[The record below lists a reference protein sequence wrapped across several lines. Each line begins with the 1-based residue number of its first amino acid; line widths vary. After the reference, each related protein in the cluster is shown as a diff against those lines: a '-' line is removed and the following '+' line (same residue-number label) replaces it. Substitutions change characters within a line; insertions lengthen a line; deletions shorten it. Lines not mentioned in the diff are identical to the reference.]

1 VGKMAKLNVGNLKKA
16 VEKVADRKENILSG
30 NNLKTV
36 SLSEIV
42 ENEKNVLFREL
53 TEKEMEE
60 LKSSIQEVGLLE
72 PLVVVQE
79 GELYKLISGHQ
90 RKKALEELGIEKVA
104 VNIVNLQDEDEELA
118 LIHANIKQRKLN
130 DMELARV
137 IKAEKEIIQNKIK
150 NGTLKNQGRA
160 IEQVANNL
168 EISKDKAKRLDR
180 LNLLIPELQKLVEQG
195 KISTGKAQEI
205 GLLDVETQKILYSSL
220 KENIEEFSLE
230 EIKKIKQQDET
241 QRLELLQKLD
251 EARSERD
258 KQMNN
263 FRLQENENKIL
274 QHKLKELEKKKTSP
288 ANEEEIKKLKT
299 KLKEKEREEKEQR
312 ILQEEKERML
322 LQQIEKLRND
332 LTNTRKEESPIEN
345 YLKDKRIELTDDEKQ
360 VVNLLKEFSI
370 EKQKS
375 MISLIEKM

>member
-1 VGKMAKLNVGNLKKA
+1 MAKLNIGNLKKT
-16 VEKVADRKENILSG
+16 VEKVADRKENIQSG

-42 ENEKNVLFREL
+42 KNEKNVLFREL

-60 LKSSIQEVGLLE
+60 LKASIQEVGLLE

-79 GELYKLISGHQ
+79 GEQYKLISGHQ
-90 RKKALEELGIEKVA
+90 RKKALEELGMDKVA

-137 IKAEKEIIQNKIK
+137 IKAEKEIIQQKIK
-150 NGTLKNQGRA
+150 KGTLKNQGRA

-180 LNLLIPELQKLVEQG
+180 LNLLIPELQLLVEQG
-195 KISTGKAQEI
+195 KITTGKAQEI

-220 KENIEEFSLE
+220 KENIEKFSLE

-241 QRLELLQKLD
+241 KRLDLLKKLD
-251 EARSERD
+251 EVRNERD
-258 KQMNN
+258 EQMNN
-263 FRLQENENKIL
+263 FQLQEHENRILKEKIN
-274 QHKLKELEKKKTSP
+274 ELEKKKTSP

-299 KLKEKEREEKEQR
+299 ELKEKEREEKEQR
-312 ILQEEKERML
+312 KLQEEKERML

-332 LTNTRKEESPIEN
+332 LTNTTKEESPIEN
-345 YLKDKRIELTDDEKQ
+345 YLKDKKIELTDDEKQ

-375 MISLIEKM
+375 MISLIEKL

>member
-1 VGKMAKLNVGNLKKA
+1 MAKLNVGNLKKA

-60 LKSSIQEVGLLE
+60 LKSSIREVGLLE

-79 GELYKLISGHQ
+79 GEQYKLISGHQ

-137 IKAEKEIIQNKIK
+137 IKAEKEIIQQKIK
-150 NGTLKNQGRA
+150 KGTLKNQGRA

-180 LNLLIPELQKLVEQG
+180 LNLLIPELQLLVEQG
-195 KISTGKAQEI
+195 KITTGKAQEI

-220 KENIEEFSLE
+220 KENIEKFSLE

-241 QRLELLQKLD
+241 KRLDLLKKLD
-251 EARSERD
+251 EVRSERD
-258 KQMNN
+258 EQMNN
-263 FRLQENENKIL
+263 FQLQEHENRILKEKIN
-274 QHKLKELEKKKTSP
+274 ELEKKKTSP

-299 KLKEKEREEKEQR
+299 ELKEKEREEKEQR
-312 ILQEEKERML
+312 ILQEETERKL
-322 LQQIEKLRND
+322 LQQIEKLRSD
-332 LTNTRKEESPIEN
+332 LTKTKEESPIEN
-345 YLKDKRIELTDDEKQ
+345 YLKDKKIELTDGEKQ

-375 MISLIEKM
+375 MISLIEKL

>member
-1 VGKMAKLNVGNLKKA
+1 MAKLNVGNLKKA

-36 SLSEIV
+36 SLSEII

-79 GELYKLISGHQ
+79 GEQYKLISGHQ

-137 IKAEKEIIQNKIK
+137 IKAEKEIIQQKIK
-150 NGTLKNQGRA
+150 KGTLKNQGRA

-180 LNLLIPELQKLVEQG
+180 LNLLIPELQLLVEQG
-195 KISTGKAQEI
+195 KITTGKAQEI

-220 KENIEEFSLE
+220 KENIEKFSLE

-241 QRLELLQKLD
+241 KRLDLLKKLD
-251 EARSERD
+251 EVRNERD
-258 KQMNN
+258 EQMNN
-263 FRLQENENKIL
+263 FQLQEHENRILKEKIN
-274 QHKLKELEKKKTSP
+274 ELEKKKTSP

-299 KLKEKEREEKEQR
+299 ELKEKEREEKEQR
-312 ILQEEKERML
+312 KLQEEKERML

-332 LTNTRKEESPIEN
+332 LTNTTKEESPIEN
-345 YLKDKRIELTDDEKQ
+345 YLKDKKIELTDDEKQ

-375 MISLIEKM
+375 MISLIEKL

>member
-1 VGKMAKLNVGNLKKA
+1 MAKLNVGNLKKA

-36 SLSEIV
+36 SLSEII

-53 TEKEMEE
+53 TEREMEE

-79 GELYKLISGHQ
+79 GEQYKLISGHQ
-90 RKKALEELGIEKVA
+90 RKKALEELGMDKVA

-137 IKAEKEIIQNKIK
+137 IKAEKEIIQQKIK
-150 NGTLKNQGRA
+150 KGTLKNQGRA

-180 LNLLIPELQKLVEQG
+180 LNLLIPELQLLVEQG
-195 KISTGKAQEI
+195 KITTGKAQEI

-220 KENIEEFSLE
+220 KENIEKFSLE

-241 QRLELLQKLD
+241 KRLDLLKKLD
-251 EARSERD
+251 EVRNERD
-258 KQMNN
+258 EQMNN
-263 FRLQENENKIL
+263 FQLQEHKNRILKEKIN
-274 QHKLKELEKKKTSP
+274 ELEKKKTSP

-299 KLKEKEREEKEQR
+299 ELKEKEREEKEQR
-312 ILQEEKERML
+312 KLQEKKERML

-332 LTNTRKEESPIEN
+332 LTNTTKEESPIEN
-345 YLKDKRIELTDDEKQ
+345 YLKDKKIELTDDEKQ

-375 MISLIEKM
+375 MISLIEKL

>member
-1 VGKMAKLNVGNLKKA
+1 MAKLNVGNLKKA

-36 SLSEIV
+36 SLSEII

-79 GELYKLISGHQ
+79 GEHYKLISGHQ
-90 RKKALEELGIEKVA
+90 RKKALEELGMDKVA

-137 IKAEKEIIQNKIK
+137 IRAEKEIIQQKIK
-150 NGTLKNQGRA
+150 KGTLKNQGRA

-180 LNLLIPELQKLVEQG
+180 LNLLIPELQLLVEQG
-195 KISTGKAQEI
+195 KITTGKAQEI

-220 KENIEEFSLE
+220 KENIEKFNLE

-241 QRLELLQKLD
+241 KRLDLLKKLD
-251 EARSERD
+251 EVRSERD
-258 KQMNN
+258 EQMNN
-263 FRLQENENKIL
+263 FQLQEHENRILKEKIN
-274 QHKLKELEKKKTSP
+274 ELEKKKTSP

-299 KLKEKEREEKEQR
+299 ELKEKEREEKEQR
-312 ILQEEKERML
+312 ILQEETERKL
-322 LQQIEKLRND
+322 LQQIEKLRSD
-332 LTNTRKEESPIEN
+332 LTKTKEESPIEN
-345 YLKDKRIELTDDEKQ
+345 YLKDKKIDLTDDEKQ

-375 MISLIEKM
+375 MISLIEKL

>member
-1 VGKMAKLNVGNLKKA
+1 MAKLNVGNLKKA

-36 SLSEIV
+36 SLSEII

-79 GELYKLISGHQ
+79 GEKYKLISGHQ
-90 RKKALEELGIEKVA
+90 RKIALEELGMDKVA

-137 IKAEKEIIQNKIK
+137 IKAEKEIIQQKIK
-150 NGTLKNQGRA
+150 KGALKNQGRA

-180 LNLLIPELQKLVEQG
+180 LNLLIPELQLLVEQG
-195 KISTGKAQEI
+195 KITTGKAQEI
-205 GLLDVETQKILYSSL
+205 GLLDVETQKILYSS
-220 KENIEEFSLE
+220 KENIEKFSLE

-241 QRLELLQKLD
+241 KRLDLLKKLD
-251 EARSERD
+251 EVRNERD
-258 KQMNN
+258 EQMNN
-263 FRLQENENKIL
+263 FQLQEHENKIL

-288 ANEEEIKKLKT
+288 ANEEEILKLQSV
-299 KLKEKEREEKEQR
+299 LKEKEKEEKEQR

-332 LTNTRKEESPIEN
+332 LTKTTKEESPIEN

-375 MISLIEKM
+375 MISLIEKL

>member
-1 VGKMAKLNVGNLKKA
+1 MAKLNVGNLKKA

-36 SLSEIV
+36 SLSEII

-79 GELYKLISGHQ
+79 GEHYKLISGHQ
-90 RKKALEELGIEKVA
+90 RKKALEELGMDKVA

-137 IKAEKEIIQNKIK
+137 IRAEKEIIQQKIK
-150 NGTLKNQGRA
+150 KGTLKNQGRA

-180 LNLLIPELQKLVEQG
+180 LNLLIPELQLLVEQG
-195 KISTGKAQEI
+195 KITTGKAQEI

-220 KENIEEFSLE
+220 KENIEKFNLE

-241 QRLELLQKLD
+241 KRLDLLKKLD
-251 EARSERD
+251 EVRSERD
-258 KQMNN
+258 EQMNN
-263 FRLQENENKIL
+263 FQLQEHENRILKEKIN
-274 QHKLKELEKKKTSP
+274 ELEKKKTSP

-299 KLKEKEREEKEQR
+299 ELKEKEREEKEQR
-312 ILQEEKERML
+312 ILQEETERKL
-322 LQQIEKLRND
+322 LQQIEKLRSD
-332 LTNTRKEESPIEN
+332 LTKTKEESPIEN
-345 YLKDKRIELTDDEKQ
+345 YLKDKKIELTDDEKQ

-375 MISLIEKM
+375 MISLIEKL

>member
-1 VGKMAKLNVGNLKKA
+1 MAKLNVGNLKKT

-42 ENEKNVLFREL
+42 ENEKNFLFREL

-150 NGTLKNQGRA
+150 NGTSKNQGRA

-195 KISTGKAQEI
+195 KITTGKAQEI

-220 KENIEEFSLE
+220 KENIEKFSLE

-241 QRLELLQKLD
+241 KRLDLLKKLD
-251 EARSERD
+251 EVRNERD
-258 KQMNN
+258 EQMNN
-263 FRLQENENKIL
+263 FQLQEHENRILKEKIN
-274 QHKLKELEKKKTSP
+274 ELEKKKTSP

-299 KLKEKEREEKEQR
+299 ELKEKEREEKEQR
-312 ILQEEKERML
+312 KLQEEKERML

-332 LTNTRKEESPIEN
+332 LTNTTKEESPIEN
-345 YLKDKRIELTDDEKQ
+345 YLKDKKIELTDDEKQ

>member
-1 VGKMAKLNVGNLKKA
+1 MAKLNVGNLKKA

-60 LKSSIQEVGLLE
+60 LKSSIREVGLLE

-79 GELYKLISGHQ
+79 GEQYKLISGHQ

-118 LIHANIKQRKLN
+118 LIHANIKKRKLN

-137 IKAEKEIIQNKIK
+137 IKAEKEIIQQKIK
-150 NGTLKNQGRA
+150 KGTLKNQGRA

-168 EISKDKAKRLDR
+168 EMSKDKAKRLDR
-180 LNLLIPELQKLVEQG
+180 LNLLIPELQLLVEQG
-195 KISTGKAQEI
+195 KITTGKAQEI

-251 EARSERD
+251 EARNERD

-288 ANEEEIKKLKT
+288 ANEEEILKLQSV
-299 KLKEKEREEKEQR
+299 LKEKEKEEKEQR

-332 LTNTRKEESPIEN
+332 LTKTTKEESPIEN
-345 YLKDKRIELTDDEKQ
+345 YLKDKRIDLTDDEKQ

-375 MISLIEKM
+375 MISLIEKL

>member
-1 VGKMAKLNVGNLKKA
+1 MAKLNVGNLKKA

-36 SLSEIV
+36 SLSEII

-53 TEKEMEE
+53 TEREMEE

-79 GELYKLISGHQ
+79 GEQYKLISGHQ
-90 RKKALEELGIEKVA
+90 RKKALEELGMDKVA

-137 IKAEKEIIQNKIK
+137 IRAEKEIIQQKIK
-150 NGTLKNQGRA
+150 KGTLKNQGRA

-180 LNLLIPELQKLVEQG
+180 LNLLIPELQLLVEQG
-195 KISTGKAQEI
+195 KITTGKAQEI

-220 KENIEEFSLE
+220 KENIEKFSLE

-241 QRLELLQKLD
+241 KRLDLLKKLD
-251 EARSERD
+251 EVRNERD
-258 KQMNN
+258 EQMNN
-263 FRLQENENKIL
+263 FQLQEHENRILKEKIN
-274 QHKLKELEKKKTSP
+274 ELEKKKTSP

-299 KLKEKEREEKEQR
+299 ELKEKEREEKEQR
-312 ILQEEKERML
+312 KLQEEKERML

-332 LTNTRKEESPIEN
+332 LTNTTKEESPIEN
-345 YLKDKRIELTDDEKQ
+345 YLKDKKIELTDDEKQ

-375 MISLIEKM
+375 MISLIEKL

>member
-1 VGKMAKLNVGNLKKA
+1 MAKLNVGNLKKA

-36 SLSEIV
+36 SLSEII

-79 GELYKLISGHQ
+79 GEQYKLISGHQ
-90 RKKALEELGIEKVA
+90 RKKALEELGMDKVA

-137 IKAEKEIIQNKIK
+137 IKAEKEIIQQKIK
-150 NGTLKNQGRA
+150 KGTLKNQGRA

-180 LNLLIPELQKLVEQG
+180 LNLLIPELQLLVEQG
-195 KISTGKAQEI
+195 KITTGKAQEI

-220 KENIEEFSLE
+220 KENIEKFSLE

-241 QRLELLQKLD
+241 KRLNLLKKLD
-251 EARSERD
+251 EVRNERD
-258 KQMNN
+258 EQMNN
-263 FRLQENENKIL
+263 FQLQEHENRILKEKIN
-274 QHKLKELEKKKTSP
+274 ELEKKKTSP

-299 KLKEKEREEKEQR
+299 ELKEKEREEKEQR
-312 ILQEEKERML
+312 KLQEEKERML

-332 LTNTRKEESPIEN
+332 LTNTTKEESPIEN
-345 YLKDKRIELTDDEKQ
+345 YLKDKKIELTDDEKQ

-375 MISLIEKM
+375 MISLIEKL

>member
-1 VGKMAKLNVGNLKKA
+1 MAKLNVGNLKKA

-36 SLSEIV
+36 SLSEII

-79 GELYKLISGHQ
+79 GEQYKLISGHQ
-90 RKKALEELGIEKVA
+90 RKKALEELGMDKVA

-137 IKAEKEIIQNKIK
+137 IRAEKEIIQQKIK
-150 NGTLKNQGRA
+150 KGTLKNQGRA

-180 LNLLIPELQKLVEQG
+180 LNLLIPELQLLVEQG
-195 KISTGKAQEI
+195 KITTGKGQEI

-220 KENIEEFSLE
+220 KENIEKFSLE

-241 QRLELLQKLD
+241 KRLDLLKKLD
-251 EARSERD
+251 EVRNERD
-258 KQMNN
+258 EQMNN
-263 FRLQENENKIL
+263 FQLQEHENRILKEKIN
-274 QHKLKELEKKKTSP
+274 ELEKKKTSP

-299 KLKEKEREEKEQR
+299 ELKEKEREEKEQR
-312 ILQEEKERML
+312 KLQEEKERML

-332 LTNTRKEESPIEN
+332 LTNTTKEESPIEN
-345 YLKDKRIELTDDEKQ
+345 YLKDKKIELTDDEKQ

-375 MISLIEKM
+375 MISLIEKL

>member
-1 VGKMAKLNVGNLKKA
+1 MAKLNVGNLKKA

-36 SLSEIV
+36 SLSEII

-53 TEKEMEE
+53 TEREMEE

-79 GELYKLISGHQ
+79 GEQYKLISGHQ
-90 RKKALEELGIEKVA
+90 RKKALEELGMDKVA

-137 IKAEKEIIQNKIK
+137 IKAEKEIIQQKIK
-150 NGTLKNQGRA
+150 KGTLKNQGRA

-180 LNLLIPELQKLVEQG
+180 LNLLIPELQLLVEQG
-195 KISTGKAQEI
+195 KITTGKAQEI

-220 KENIEEFSLE
+220 KENIEKFSLE

-241 QRLELLQKLD
+241 KRLDLLKKLD
-251 EARSERD
+251 EVRNERD
-258 KQMNN
+258 EQMNN
-263 FRLQENENKIL
+263 FQLQEHENRILKEKIN
-274 QHKLKELEKKKTSP
+274 ELEKKKTSP

-299 KLKEKEREEKEQR
+299 ELKEKEREEKEQR
-312 ILQEEKERML
+312 KLQEEKERML
-322 LQQIEKLRND
+322 LQQIEKLRSD
-332 LTNTRKEESPIEN
+332 LTKTKEESPIEN
-345 YLKDKRIELTDDEKQ
+345 YLKDKKIDLTDDEKQ

-375 MISLIEKM
+375 MISLIEKL

>member
-1 VGKMAKLNVGNLKKA
+1 MAKLNVGNLKKA

-36 SLSEIV
+36 SLSEII

-79 GELYKLISGHQ
+79 GEHYKLISGHQ
-90 RKKALEELGIEKVA
+90 RKKALEELGMDKVA

-137 IKAEKEIIQNKIK
+137 IRAEKEIIQQKIK
-150 NGTLKNQGRA
+150 KGTLKNQGRA

-180 LNLLIPELQKLVEQG
+180 LNLLIPELQLLVEQG
-195 KISTGKAQEI
+195 KITTGKAQEI

-220 KENIEEFSLE
+220 KENIEKFNLE

-241 QRLELLQKLD
+241 KRLDLLKKLD
-251 EARSERD
+251 EVRSERD
-258 KQMNN
+258 EQMNN
-263 FRLQENENKIL
+263 FQLQEHENKIL
-274 QHKLKELEKKKTSP
+274 KEKINELEKKKTSP

-299 KLKEKEREEKEQR
+299 ELKEKEREEKEQR
-312 ILQEEKERML
+312 ILQEETERKL
-322 LQQIEKLRND
+322 LQQIEKLRSD
-332 LTNTRKEESPIEN
+332 LTKTKEESPIEN
-345 YLKDKRIELTDDEKQ
+345 YLKDKKIELTDDEKQ

-375 MISLIEKM
+375 MISLIEKL

>member
-1 VGKMAKLNVGNLKKA
+1 MAKLNVGNLKKA

-36 SLSEIV
+36 SLSEII

-79 GELYKLISGHQ
+79 GEQYKLISGHQ
-90 RKKALEELGIEKVA
+90 RKKALEELGMDKVA

-137 IKAEKEIIQNKIK
+137 IRAEKEIIQQKIK
-150 NGTLKNQGRA
+150 KGTLKNQGRA

-180 LNLLIPELQKLVEQG
+180 LNLLIPELQLLVEQG
-195 KISTGKAQEI
+195 KITTGKAQEI

-220 KENIEEFSLE
+220 KENIEKFNLE

-241 QRLELLQKLD
+241 KRLDLLKKLD
-251 EARSERD
+251 EVRSERD
-258 KQMNN
+258 EQMNN
-263 FRLQENENKIL
+263 FQLQEHENRILKEKIN
-274 QHKLKELEKKKTSP
+274 ELEKKKTSP

-299 KLKEKEREEKEQR
+299 ELKEKEREEKEQR
-312 ILQEEKERML
+312 ILQEETERKL
-322 LQQIEKLRND
+322 LQQIEKLRSD
-332 LTNTRKEESPIEN
+332 LTKTKEESPIEN
-345 YLKDKRIELTDDEKQ
+345 YLKDKKIDLTDDEKQ

-375 MISLIEKM
+375 MISLIEKL

>member
-1 VGKMAKLNVGNLKKA
+1 MAKLNIGNLKKT
-16 VEKVADRKENILSG
+16 VEKVADRKENIQSG

-42 ENEKNVLFREL
+42 KNEKNVLFREL

-60 LKSSIQEVGLLE
+60 LKASIQEVGLLE

-79 GELYKLISGHQ
+79 GEKYKLISGHQ
-90 RKKALEELGIEKVA
+90 RKKALEELGMDKVA

-137 IKAEKEIIQNKIK
+137 IKAEKEIIQQKIK
-150 NGTLKNQGRA
+150 KGTLKNQGRA

-180 LNLLIPELQKLVEQG
+180 LNLLIPELQLLVEQG
-195 KISTGKAQEI
+195 KITTGKAQEI

-220 KENIEEFSLE
+220 KENIEKFSLE

-241 QRLELLQKLD
+241 KRLDLLKKLD
-251 EARSERD
+251 EVRNERD
-258 KQMNN
+258 EQMNN
-263 FRLQENENKIL
+263 FQLQEHENRILKEKIN
-274 QHKLKELEKKKTSP
+274 ELEKKKTSP

-299 KLKEKEREEKEQR
+299 ELKEKEREEKEQR
-312 ILQEEKERML
+312 KLQEEKERML

-332 LTNTRKEESPIEN
+332 LTNTTKEESPIEN
-345 YLKDKRIELTDDEKQ
+345 YLKDKKIELTDDEKQ

-375 MISLIEKM
+375 MISLIEKL

>member
-1 VGKMAKLNVGNLKKA
+1 MAKLNVGNLKKA

-36 SLSEIV
+36 SLSEII

-53 TEKEMEE
+53 TEREMEE

-79 GELYKLISGHQ
+79 GEKYKLISGHQ
-90 RKKALEELGIEKVA
+90 RKKALEELGMDKVA

-137 IKAEKEIIQNKIK
+137 IKAEKEIIQQKIK
-150 NGTLKNQGRA
+150 KGTLKNQGRA

-180 LNLLIPELQKLVEQG
+180 LNLLIPELQLLVEQG
-195 KISTGKAQEI
+195 KITTGKAQEI

-220 KENIEEFSLE
+220 KENIEKFSLE

-241 QRLELLQKLD
+241 KRLDLLKKLD
-251 EARSERD
+251 EVRNERD
-258 KQMNN
+258 EQMNN
-263 FRLQENENKIL
+263 FQLQEHENRILKEKIN
-274 QHKLKELEKKKTSP
+274 ELEKKKTSP
-288 ANEEEIKKLKT
+288 ANTEEILKLQSV
-299 KLKEKEREEKEQR
+299 LKEKEKEEKEQR

-332 LTNTRKEESPIEN
+332 LTKTTKEESPIEN

-375 MISLIEKM
+375 MISLIEKL

>member
-1 VGKMAKLNVGNLKKA
+1 MAKLNIGNLKKT
-16 VEKVADRKENILSG
+16 VEKVADRKENIQSG

-42 ENEKNVLFREL
+42 KNEKNVLFREL

-60 LKSSIQEVGLLE
+60 LKASIQEVGLLE

-195 KISTGKAQEI
+195 KITTGKAQEI

-220 KENIEEFSLE
+220 KENIEKFSLE

-241 QRLELLQKLD
+241 KRLDLLKKLD
-251 EARSERD
+251 EVRNERD
-258 KQMNN
+258 EQMNN
-263 FRLQENENKIL
+263 FQLQEHENRILKEKIN
-274 QHKLKELEKKKTSP
+274 ELEKKKTSP
-288 ANEEEIKKLKT
+288 ANEEELKKLKT
-299 KLKEKEREEKEQR
+299 ELKEKEREEKEQR
-312 ILQEEKERML
+312 KLQEEKERML

-332 LTNTRKEESPIEN
+332 LTNTTKEESPIEN
-345 YLKDKRIELTDDEKQ
+345 YLKDKKIELTDDEKQ

-375 MISLIEKM
+375 MISLIEKL

>member
-1 VGKMAKLNVGNLKKA
+1 MAKLNVGNLKKA

-36 SLSEIV
+36 SLSEII

-79 GELYKLISGHQ
+79 GEQYKLISGHQ
-90 RKKALEELGIEKVA
+90 RKKALEELGMDKVA

-137 IKAEKEIIQNKIK
+137 IKAEKEIIQQKIK
-150 NGTLKNQGRA
+150 KGTLKNQGRA

-180 LNLLIPELQKLVEQG
+180 LNLLIPELQLLVEQG
-195 KISTGKAQEI
+195 KITTGKGQEI

-220 KENIEEFSLE
+220 KENIEKFSLE

-241 QRLELLQKLD
+241 KRLDLLKKLD
-251 EARSERD
+251 EVRNERD
-258 KQMNN
+258 EQMNN
-263 FRLQENENKIL
+263 FQLQEHENRILKEKIN
-274 QHKLKELEKKKTSP
+274 ELEKKKTSP

-299 KLKEKEREEKEQR
+299 ELKEKEREEKEQR
-312 ILQEEKERML
+312 KLQEEKERML

-332 LTNTRKEESPIEN
+332 LTNTTKEESPIEN
-345 YLKDKRIELTDDEKQ
+345 YLKDKKIELTDDEKQ

-375 MISLIEKM
+375 MISLIEKL

>member
-1 VGKMAKLNVGNLKKA
+1 MAKLNIGNLKKA

-36 SLSEIV
+36 SLSEII

-53 TEKEMEE
+53 TEREMEE

-79 GELYKLISGHQ
+79 GEQYKLISGHQ
-90 RKKALEELGIEKVA
+90 RKKALEELGMDKIA

-137 IKAEKEIIQNKIK
+137 IKAEKEIIQQKIK
-150 NGTLKNQGRA
+150 KGTLKNQGRA

-180 LNLLIPELQKLVEQG
+180 LNLLIPELQLLVEQG
-195 KISTGKAQEI
+195 KITTGKAQEI

-220 KENIEEFSLE
+220 KENIEKFSLE

-241 QRLELLQKLD
+241 KRLDLLKKLD
-251 EARSERD
+251 EVRNERD
-258 KQMNN
+258 EQMNN
-263 FRLQENENKIL
+263 FQLQEHENRILKEKIN
-274 QHKLKELEKKKTSP
+274 ELEKKKTSP

-299 KLKEKEREEKEQR
+299 ELKEKEREEKEQR
-312 ILQEEKERML
+312 KLQEEKERML
-322 LQQIEKLRND
+322 LQQIKKLRND
-332 LTNTRKEESPIEN
+332 LTNTTKEESPIEN
-345 YLKDKRIELTDDEKQ
+345 YLKDKKIELTDDEKQ

-375 MISLIEKM
+375 MISLIEKL

>member
-1 VGKMAKLNVGNLKKA
+1 MAKLNVGNLKKT

-36 SLSEIV
+36 SLSEII

-53 TEKEMEE
+53 TEREMEE

-79 GELYKLISGHQ
+79 GEKYKLISGHQ
-90 RKKALEELGIEKVA
+90 RKIALEELGMDKVA

-137 IKAEKEIIQNKIK
+137 IKAEKEIIQQKIK
-150 NGTLKNQGRA
+150 KGTLKNQGRA

-180 LNLLIPELQKLVEQG
+180 LNLLIPELQLLVEQG
-195 KISTGKAQEI
+195 KITTGKAQEI

-220 KENIEEFSLE
+220 KENIEKFSLE

-241 QRLELLQKLD
+241 KRLDLLKKLD
-251 EARSERD
+251 EVRNERD
-258 KQMNN
+258 EQMNN
-263 FRLQENENKIL
+263 FQLQEHENRILKEKIN
-274 QHKLKELEKKKTSP
+274 ELEKKKTSP

-299 KLKEKEREEKEQR
+299 ELK
-312 ILQEEKERML
+312 
-322 LQQIEKLRND
+322 IEKI
-332 LTNTRKEESPIEN
+332 T
-345 YLKDKRIELTDDEKQ
+345 
-360 VVNLLKEFSI
+360 F
-370 EKQKS
+370 
-375 MISLIEKM
+375 

>member
-1 VGKMAKLNVGNLKKA
+1 MAKLNVGNLKKA

-36 SLSEIV
+36 SLSEII

-53 TEKEMEE
+53 TEREMEE

-79 GELYKLISGHQ
+79 GEQYKLISGHQ
-90 RKKALEELGIEKVA
+90 RKKALEELGMDKVA

-137 IKAEKEIIQNKIK
+137 IKAEKEIIQQKIK
-150 NGTLKNQGRA
+150 KGTLKNQGRA

-180 LNLLIPELQKLVEQG
+180 LNLLIPELQLLVEQG
-195 KISTGKAQEI
+195 KITTGKAQEI

-220 KENIEEFSLE
+220 KENIEKFSLE

-241 QRLELLQKLD
+241 KRLDLLKKLD
-251 EARSERD
+251 EVRSERD
-258 KQMNN
+258 EQMNN
-263 FRLQENENKIL
+263 FQLQEHENRILKEKIN
-274 QHKLKELEKKKTSP
+274 ELEKKKTSP

-299 KLKEKEREEKEQR
+299 ELKEKEREEKEQR
-312 ILQEEKERML
+312 KLQEEKERML

-332 LTNTRKEESPIEN
+332 LTNTTKEESPIEN
-345 YLKDKRIELTDDEKQ
+345 YLKDKKIELTDDEKQ

-375 MISLIEKM
+375 MISLIEKL

>member
-1 VGKMAKLNVGNLKKA
+1 MAKLNVGNLKKA

>member
-1 VGKMAKLNVGNLKKA
+1 MAKLNIGNLKKT
-16 VEKVADRKENILSG
+16 VEKVADRKENIQSG

-42 ENEKNVLFREL
+42 KNEKNVLFREL

-60 LKSSIQEVGLLE
+60 LKSSIREVGLLE

-79 GELYKLISGHQ
+79 GEKYKLISGHQ

-137 IKAEKEIIQNKIK
+137 IKAEKEIIQQKIK
-150 NGTLKNQGRA
+150 KGTLKNQGRA

-180 LNLLIPELQKLVEQG
+180 LNLLIPELQLLVEQG
-195 KISTGKAQEI
+195 RITTGKAQEI

-299 KLKEKEREEKEQR
+299 ELKEKEREEKEQR

-332 LTNTRKEESPIEN
+332 LTNTTKEESPIEN
-345 YLKDKRIELTDDEKQ
+345 YLKDKKIELTDDEKQ